1 MTNRKVLNMKIVI
14 KRVES
19 IKATRCHLDPQAGG
33 A

>member
-1 MTNRKVLNMKIVI
+1 MKIVI

-19 IKATRCHLDPQAGG
+19 IKATRCHLDPEAGG